1 MSPDEIIRK
10 RRESMEVFKLARKAD
25 AKAVHRTINRPPK
38 GKGWVQ
44 GVNMPEG
51 LMCRPDGVRES
62 IELYKKAYA
71 IFPDIVLLNQIAIA
85 CEMIGELESAREFVL
100 LMKAQAEREGNKV
113 YAQAADM
120 QLARLGNG

>member
-1 MSPDEIIRK
+1 MSPEETIRK
-10 RRESMEVFKLARKAD
+10 RREAMEVFKLSRKAD
-25 AKAVHRTINRPPK
+25 AKAVHRTVNRPPK

-51 LMCRPDGVRES
+51 LMCRPEGVRES
-62 IELYKKAYA
+62 IELYRKAYA

-85 CEMIGELESAREFVL
+85 YEMIGELESARESAL

-113 YAQAADM
+113 YAQGADM
-120 QLARLGNG
+120 QLARLGDR